1 MQKYLELASAL
12 EYIEKHMQGNC
23 TQADIAKA
31 ACVSLSA
38 LQKMFRF
45 TFGYSVNEYILKRK
59 MTAAAEELENSPLPI
74 SELAIKYGYC
84 STEAFSRA
92 FLKVNCVLPSEYR
105 KGKKVQAV
113 FTPLQV
119 DETGIRR
126 ESPLLIEEIY
136 NAWECYVVCFDVAG
150 MKKIDKISREAGN
163 FALLETV
170 QRIHVHITRHIAQKV
185 RIFRIGRDEYALI
198 TPFLQSSEAENFV
211 SKVLEH
217 NGDCFSYKGQSI
229 PLYLRGWY
237 GKNILTEEIPNPAE
251 ALRQKVKYQ
260 GFMEVKNERNLTLR
274 IS

>member
-1 MQKYLELASAL
+1 MQKYFELASAL
-12 EYIEKHMQGNC
+12 EYIEKHMRGNY

-31 ACVSLSA
+31 ACVSLST
-38 LQKMFRF
+38 LQKMFRY
-45 TFGYSVNEYILKRK
+45 TFGYSINEYILKRK
-59 MTAAAEELENSPLPI
+59 MTVAAEELESSPIPI

-113 FTPLQV
+113 FTPLQI
-119 DETGIRR
+119 DETGISQ
-126 ESPLLIEEIY
+126 ESPLLIEAIY
-136 NAWECYVVCFDVAG
+136 NAQESYIVCFDVAG
-150 MKKIDKISREAGN
+150 MKKINRISREAGN
-163 FALLETV
+163 LALMETV
-170 QRIHVHITRHIAQKV
+170 QRIHIHISQHIAEKV

-198 TPFLQSSEAENFV
+198 TSFLQSSEAENFV

-237 GKNILTEEIPNPAE
+237 GKNILTEEIPNPAGV
-251 ALRQKVKYQ
+251 LRQKVKYQ
-260 GFMEVKNERNLTLR
+260 GFMEVKNEKEE
-274 IS
+274 S